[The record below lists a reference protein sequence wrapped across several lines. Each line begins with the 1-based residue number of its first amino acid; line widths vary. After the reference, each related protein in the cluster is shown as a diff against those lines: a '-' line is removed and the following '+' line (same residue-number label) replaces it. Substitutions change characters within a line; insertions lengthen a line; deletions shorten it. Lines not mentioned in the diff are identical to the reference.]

1 MFLPS
6 FVPRDIFPM
15 TKSQALPHQL
25 SRADEMSSLALTLSI
40 PLPAGAGW
48 GPGAEACERADAL
61 FQPTGWA
68 REGLRADGGG
78 QRPAAG
84 QSQDRVSPTLKGW

>member
-40 PLPAGAGW
+40 PLPAGAG
-48 GPGAEACERADAL
+48 
-61 FQPTGWA
+61 
-68 REGLRADGGG
+68 
-78 QRPAAG
+78 
-84 QSQDRVSPTLKGW
+84 